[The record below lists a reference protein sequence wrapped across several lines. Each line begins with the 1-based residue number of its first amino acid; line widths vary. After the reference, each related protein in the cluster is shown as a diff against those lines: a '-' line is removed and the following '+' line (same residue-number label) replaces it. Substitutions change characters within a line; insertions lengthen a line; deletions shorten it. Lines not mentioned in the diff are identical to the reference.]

1 MWLDNEITE
10 GIQRLLVLR
19 LKFSPAL
26 DTIDPL
32 VDTWIA
38 VFKAQP
44 MQWVELV
51 DAPRIR
57 QAFMLCAGQCDEFP
71 SPKIVLSFLPPRP
84 DRLKVTH
91 QQATKSVMPDN
102 IKQVL
107 MQATKNAD
115 NLTDKQRRQLLD
127 KEEEVLKRLIADI
140 GI

>member
-1 MWLDNEITE
+1 MWLDDEITE

-44 MQWVELV
+44 MQWVESV

-57 QAFMLCAGQCDEFP
+57 QAFMLCAGKCDEFP
-71 SPKIVLSFLPPRP
+71 TPKTVLTFLPSRP
-84 DRLKVTH
+84 ERLKIKYEEERVI
-91 QQATKSVMPDN
+91 MPET
-102 IKQVL
+102 IKQML
-107 MQATKNAD
+107 RQAISDSRNFTEEQRQAASAKAWQE
-115 NLTDKQRRQLLD
+115 LQAFSKQ
-127 KEEEVLKRLIADI
+127 K
-140 GI
+140 

>member
-1 MWLDNEITE
+1 MWLDNEIIE
-10 GIQRLLVLR
+10 GIQRLLILR

-57 QAFMLCAGQCDEFP
+57 QAFMLCAGRCDEFP
-71 SPKIVLSFLPPRP
+71 SPKTVLSFLPPRP
-84 DRLKVTH
+84 DRMKVTH
-91 QQATKSVMPDN
+91 QQDTKSVMPDN

-115 NLTDKQRRQLLD
+115 NLTEKQRRQFLD
-127 KEEEVLKRLIADI
+127 NEMEVLSRLITNR
-140 GI
+140 